1 MKNLIFLFLIG
12 FIFSSCVKKEEE
24 KVVPYVC
31 QDCIE
36 MYEVETMNYNNDSTL
51 SSRIDTVKFTYCG
64 TYEYQN
70 NMGISSK
77 PIIAFDS
84 LGYGYVKGWTN
95 EILFY
100 WHCKNKDGYGI
111 LTPSK

>member
-24 KVVPYVC
+24 EEVVPYVC

-36 MYEVETMNYNNDSTL
+36 MYEIKTMNYNNDTVL
-51 SSRIDTVKFTYCG
+51 SSRTDTAKFRYCG

-70 NMGISSK
+70 NISSSLR
-77 PIIAFDS
+77 PIITYDS
-84 LGYGYVKGWTN
+84 LGYGYVKGWTSKL
-95 EILFY
+95 LFY
-100 WHCKNKDGYGI
+100 WHCDFVNGYQI
-111 LTPSK
+111 LTP